1 MISEMYCLF
10 FKRSTIFK
18 NITPINFFFFL
29 AVSDPIRVSEL
40 PKIEGNSIRWHF
52 VVTAQLNIKLFSKY
66 SHV

>member
-1 MISEMYCLF
+1 MRL
-10 FKRSTIFK
+10 TIFK
-18 NITPINFFFFL
+18 NITPINYFFL